1 MKGPLYDIVE
11 KPEFIS
17 FEAVQETIRVAHESN
32 TEKGLL
38 YATASQSVDTLKKK
52 IGDGVCYVALDRA
65 TGSVVGTVTLGIRPL
80 HYWYVNEIVAIIK
93 LFAVH
98 PDYKGGGISKALVDH
113 CIDYAKQRGI
123 NIVVSDSAEQNAII
137 RNLFTKS
144 GFLIVDYGLYAAN
157 NFYTTVY
164 AKWLRSCPYPSWY
177 RRLRYRL
184 KWCYIRALY
193 KPRKIKRFGQKD

>member
-17 FEAVQETIRVAHESN
+17 FKAVQETIRVAHESN

-93 LFAVH
+93 LLAVH

-113 CIDYAKQRGI
+113 CIFAAY
-123 NIVVSDSAEQNAII
+123 
-137 RNLFTKS
+137 LLM
-144 GFLIVDYGLYAAN
+144 LIAARESL
-157 NFYTTVY
+157 TLQMLTQMIGKV
-164 AKWLRSCPYPSWY
+164 KKLLHR
-177 RRLRYRL
+177 
-184 KWCYIRALY
+184 
-193 KPRKIKRFGQKD
+193 DT